1 MRRSGLLPFGIAV
14 LLSFFFAGMRLWAPY
29 HLELPELRSID
40 FRLQAR
46 GRVPVGEEVAI
57 VAIDEKSLKEIG
69 RWPWSR
75 TRVATL
81 IAQLTRLGAAMIA
94 LDMVFAEPEPDHDQ
108 ELADAI
114 RHSGKVVLGYFLD
127 FDLTPNTQH
136 PTPDM
141 QADGVFASAYN
152 LVRPGRGESPGEKWL
167 PTAPHVV
174 ASIPLISSAARRA
187 GFFNFIPD
195 VDGIYRRVPLAIR
208 YQDKILP
215 PLSLE
220 ALRVYLGNV
229 LLGITFQEYGVAGI
243 TLARTSLPTDEA
255 GEMWINYAGPAR
267 SFPYYS
273 AADVLNGKVAAT
285 ALQGKIALVGTTAT
299 GTFDARATPF
309 DPVFPGVEIH
319 ATVIDNILHGRFVI
333 RPKWLVLGDIGVLL
347 WLGLV
352 LGAALQ
358 RAKGVWG
365 GVLSGG
371 VAGAYVWGS
380 QLFFVHSGVPLSVV
394 YPVLLIFSLYL
405 SVTLVHYVKEEREKR
420 RIRAAFSLYL
430 HPEVARMVSENPALL
445 RLGGEKKEL
454 TVIFTDIRGFTS
466 ISEMLDPEAL
476 VEFLNEYLGAMT
488 DIVFAHGGLLDKYIG
503 DAIMALWGTPLPAPD
518 HAASACRAALDM
530 TARLQDLRQEWKTR
544 GLPPLEIGVGINTGP
559 MVVGNM
565 GSSRRFNY
573 TVMGDQVNLGSRLE
587 GLNKFYGTRILL
599 SESTRAQLGE
609 EFLMR
614 EVDAVRVK
622 GKRQPVVVF
631 ELLARAGDSAELR
644 SFVAEFE
651 EALRAYKERRWE
663 EAYLLFLQF
672 AHAHPDD
679 QPTQIY
685 LERCRQLMASPAPA
699 DWDGVFEMEHK

>member
-1 MRRSGLLPFGIAV
+1 
-14 LLSFFFAGMRLWAPY
+14 
-29 HLELPELRSID
+29 
-40 FRLQAR
+40 
-46 GRVPVGEEVAI
+46 
-57 VAIDEKSLKEIG
+57 
-69 RWPWSR
+69 
-75 TRVATL
+75 
-81 IAQLTRLGAAMIA
+81 
-94 LDMVFAEPEPDHDQ
+94 
-108 ELADAI
+108 
-114 RHSGKVVLGYFLD
+114 
-127 FDLTPNTQH
+127 
-136 PTPDM
+136 
-141 QADGVFASAYN
+141 
-152 LVRPGRGESPGEKWL
+152 
-167 PTAPHVV
+167 
-174 ASIPLISSAARRA
+174 
-187 GFFNFIPD
+187 
-195 VDGIYRRVPLAIR
+195 
-208 YQDKILP
+208 
-215 PLSLE
+215 
-220 ALRVYLGNV
+220 
-229 LLGITFQEYGVAGI
+229 
-243 TLARTSLPTDEA
+243 
-255 GEMWINYAGPAR
+255 
-267 SFPYYS
+267 
-273 AADVLNGKVAAT
+273 
-285 ALQGKIALVGTTAT
+285 
-299 GTFDARATPF
+299 
-309 DPVFPGVEIH
+309 
-319 ATVIDNILHGRFVI
+319 
-333 RPKWLVLGDIGVLL
+333 
-347 WLGLV
+347 
-352 LGAALQ
+352 
-358 RAKGVWG
+358 
-365 GVLSGG
+365 
-371 VAGAYVWGS
+371 
-380 QLFFVHSGVPLSVV
+380 
-394 YPVLLIFSLYL
+394 
-405 SVTLVHYVKEEREKR
+405 
-420 RIRAAFSLYL
+420 
-430 HPEVARMVSENPALL
+430 MVSENPALL